1 MAASATKEES
11 MNAPA
16 TLAPTVTAR
25 TFDDGSAVVALAGV
39 VDERAIDALDD
50 AFALTIAPGTR
61 LVVDLSRATRV
72 DSIALGALAYAAK
85 RVAAV
90 GGRTSFRGANG
101 DVRRAFELT
110 GLDRVLALA
119 V

>member
-1 MAASATKEES
+1 

-16 TLAPTVTAR
+16 TLVPTVTAR
-25 TFDDGSAVVALAGV
+25 TLDDGTAVVALAGD
-39 VDERAIDALDD
+39 VDERAIDALGD
-50 AFALTIAPGTR
+50 AFALTISPGTR

-85 RVAAV
+85 RVAAA
-90 GGRTSFRGANG
+90 GGRIVFLGAKG